1 MTAVAV
7 TTGQDAAVL
16 RILPHFSYCVKLER
30 MRKFILVLLIAVV
43 VWKIVSE
50 PGELHYGPGVMAAQA
65 PQQSAPRL
73 DSVIE
78 MDGYKITPL
87 ADFKI
92 TAKVLSRRDYRF
104 GREADLS
111 PVDFALGW
119 GNMSDESVLQEI
131 KISQSNRWYRW
142 QVREFPIPKQE
153 IQTHSANMHII
164 PKDRGLARVISNI
177 RKGSVVTLTG
187 QLVIVDGDKGWQWTS
202 SLSRED
208 IGAHAC
214 ELFLVES
221 VETHLED
228 SRAI

>member
-1 MTAVAV
+1 
-7 TTGQDAAVL
+7 
-16 RILPHFSYCVKLER
+16 
-30 MRKFILVLLIAVV
+30 MRKFILVVLIVV
-43 VWKIVSE
+43 VAWNIASE
-50 PGELHYGPGVMAAQA
+50 PGELHYGPGVMAAKA
-65 PQQSAPRL
+65 PQQSAPRV

-92 TAKVLSRRDYRF
+92 NAKVLSRREYSF

-119 GNMSDESVLQEI
+119 GKMSDEAVLQKI

-142 QVREFPIPKQE
+142 RVGEFPIPQQE

-164 PKDRGLARVISNI
+164 PKDRSLAKVISNI

-187 QLVIVDGDKGWQWTS
+187 QLVRVDGDKGWKWTS
-202 SLSRED
+202 SLSRDD

-214 ELFLVES
+214 ELFFVES
-221 VETHLED
+221 VETHLEN
-228 SRAI
+228 SRES